1 MLKVIELDID
11 PEITGETGVWE
22 VAWVEMPAIE
32 QELIYF
38 SKQRFFKAPEYVSA
52 TACRAIR
59 ENEERGNPAGTQV
72 GKIRAQ
78 QLCKRDEIS
87 LETVKRMKS
96 FLERAKTYYT
106 GNYDDKGTIAYDL
119 WGGEEALQWVDT
131 ILKSKQN
138 FVYPE
143 AGETKDEFLGRC
155 MGENKMV
162 DEYPEQDQRYAVC
175 NSYYERKD
183 EFALDKVSFDWDGT
197 LTTAIGKK
205 LLKQE
210 LQRGNLVYIISAR
223 SLINEEIL
231 DLAREFNIPATKIF
245 TTGSNVR
252 KIEKIKELGIVR
264 HYDDNPNVLSE
275 LGRIGQRFDYETG
288 GLPPYASYPESGATN
303 AMLVEPILPPTLFED
318 CGCSK
323 QNMDIEPNPCW
334 EGYEPYGLKDDGS
347 PNCIPVQ
354 ASKEQ
359 FELVG
364 YIDGQPIFRTP
375 EEAEDYGQRE
385 MGCSG
390 HHSHTDE
397 DGNEVYMAC
406 ETHPMVD
413 EDMGVELED
422 LIAKGWKIESIG
434 PVQNIEALNQ
444 MAKESFSKITKE
456 EFYVIKSNPNGFSS
470 LDTPGGNKV
479 RFIYAVGPGMGAKLI
494 KTSRDFCKR
503 MLGGRQ
509 FVFRYEDILEL
520 NAQIFAQDSTSRKI
534 IPRPI
539 GTDPDIFQWKGGAN
553 CRHIWIQ
560 LIFSSGNPDEGYN
573 ETLSNDIPKMSR
585 DAAMVSPLPGM
596 GGNINPKARTV
607 KGDREGAFAAEM
619 IPEYWDDTELIPVG
633 YIQGL
638 PVFDE
643 MVDAQ
648 DASYFLNC
656 GGVTEEVD
664 FMGTRKFQAC
674 SYSAKQ
680 AEKQEQVFK
689 AIEEKRMVYT
699 PLMIPNILIPRM
711 DDITGERYYVKFKPE
726 VIEKIQQK
734 FMIEQR
740 LRETNYEH
748 TDVKFKDIVMVESWI
763 VGKNN
768 DKAYELGFTKEQI
781 PTGSW
786 MAAYKFLDTE
796 EANEVWENY
805 VKKGKVKGA
814 SVEGNFILN
823 FSREEKDEY
832 LLSEIINILKK
843 IK

>member
-1 MLKVIELDID
+1 MVIELDID

-155 MGENKMV
+155 MGENQMV
-162 DEYPEQDQRYAVC
+162 DEYPDQSQRYAVC

-479 RFIYAVGPGMGAKLI
+479 RFIYAVGPGKGAKLI

-509 FVFRYEDILEL
+509 FVFRY
-520 NAQIFAQDSTSRKI
+520 
-534 IPRPI
+534 
-539 GTDPDIFQWKGGAN
+539 
-553 CRHIWIQ
+553 
-560 LIFSSGNPDEGYN
+560 
-573 ETLSNDIPKMSR
+573 
-585 DAAMVSPLPGM
+585 
-596 GGNINPKARTV
+596 
-607 KGDREGAFAAEM
+607 
-619 IPEYWDDTELIPVG
+619 
-633 YIQGL
+633 
-638 PVFDE
+638 
-643 MVDAQ
+643 
-648 DASYFLNC
+648 
-656 GGVTEEVD
+656 
-664 FMGTRKFQAC
+664 
-674 SYSAKQ
+674 
-680 AEKQEQVFK
+680 
-689 AIEEKRMVYT
+689 
-699 PLMIPNILIPRM
+699 
-711 DDITGERYYVKFKPE
+711 
-726 VIEKIQQK
+726 
-734 FMIEQR
+734 
-740 LRETNYEH
+740 
-748 TDVKFKDIVMVESWI
+748 
-763 VGKNN
+763 
-768 DKAYELGFTKEQI
+768 
-781 PTGSW
+781 
-786 MAAYKFLDTE
+786 
-796 EANEVWENY
+796 
-805 VKKGKVKGA
+805 
-814 SVEGNFILN
+814 
-823 FSREEKDEY
+823 
-832 LLSEIINILKK
+832 
-843 IK
+843 

>member
-155 MGENKMV
+155 MGENQMV
-162 DEYPEQDQRYAVC
+162 DEYPDQSQRYAVC

>member
-175 NSYYERKD
+175 NSYYDRD
-183 EFALDKVSFDWDGT
+183 EFQSLPNVGFDWRVLKTDYGVRLFENEMRRGSRPVIFVQGLAKQDLIDFT
-197 LTTAIGKK
+197 NKYRIPVSNINSYTTREEKVD
-205 LLKQE
+205 
-210 LQRGNLVYIISAR
+210 LVQKMG
-223 SLINEEIL
+223 L
-231 DLAREFNIPATKIF
+231 P
-245 TTGSNVR
+245 
-252 KIEKIKELGIVR
+252 R
-264 HYDDNPNVLSE
+264 HYDDDYYVRGL
-275 LGRIGQRFDYETG
+275 LGNIAVSFDYETG
-288 GLPPYASYPESGATN
+288 VLPPYASYPESGATN

-434 PVQNIEALNQ
+434 PVQNIEALNK
-444 MAKESFSKITKE
+444 MAKEAFSKITKE

>member
-38 SKQRFFKAPEYVSA
+38 SKQRFFKAPEYVSE

-119 WGGEEALQWVDT
+119 WGGENALKWVDT
-131 ILKSKQN
+131 ILKSQQN

-162 DEYPEQDQRYAVC
+162 DEYPDESQRYAVC
-175 NSYYERKD
+175 NSYYEKRD

-197 LTTAIGKK
+197 LTTTIGKK

-223 SLINEEIL
+223 SLLSSEML

-245 TTGSNVR
+245 TTGSNPR

-264 HYDDNPNVLSE
+264 HYDDNPNVLRE
-275 LGRIGQRFDYETG
+275 LGTIGQRFDYDTG
-288 GLPPYASYPESGATN
+288 GLPPYTSYPESGATN
-303 AMLVEPILPPTLFED
+303 AMLVEPILRPTMFEE

-323 QNMDIEPNPCW
+323 QNMEIEPNPCW

-354 ASKEQ
+354 EE

-364 YIDGQPIFRTP
+364 YIDGQPIFSTP
-375 EEAEDYGQRE
+375 EEAEEYGQKE

-390 HHSHTDE
+390 HHTHTDE
-397 DGNEVYMAC
+397 DGNEVYMPC
-406 ETHPMVD
+406 SVHPEVD

-434 PVQNIEALNQ
+434 PVQNIEALNT
-444 MAKESFSKITKE
+444 MAKEAFSKITKE
-456 EFYVIKSNPNGFSS
+456 EFYVIKSNPNGFSA
-470 LDTPGGNKV
+470 LDTPGGNKI

-494 KTSRDFCKR
+494 KTSREFCKR

-560 LIFSSGNPDEGYN
+560 LIFSSGNPDEGY
-573 ETLSNDIPKMSR
+573 TAPLSNDIPKMTR
-585 DAAMVSPLPGM
+585 DAAMVSPLPGQ
-596 GGNINPKARTV
+596 GGNVNPKARTV
-607 KGDREGAFAAEM
+607 KGDRMDAFSSEKM
-619 IPEYWDDTELIPVG
+619 SEYWDDPELIPVG

-638 PVFDE
+638 PVFDD

-689 AIEEKRMVYT
+689 SIEEKRMVYT
-699 PLMIPNILIPRM
+699 PLMIPNILIPRL

-748 TDVKFKDIVMVESWI
+748 TDVKFKDIVMVESWL
-763 VGKNN
+763 VDGDS
-768 DKAYELGFTKEQI
+768 DKAYSLGFTKQQI
-781 PTGSW
+781 PQGTW
-786 MAAYKFLDTE
+786 MAGYKFLDTE
-796 EANEVWENY
+796 EANMVWENY

-823 FSREEKDEY
+823 FSRQEKDEY

>member
-155 MGENKMV
+155 MGENQMV

-347 PNCIPVQ
+347 PNCIPV
-354 ASKEQ
+354 KEN

-444 MAKESFSKITKE
+444 MAKEAFSKITKE